1 MATKTT
7 KIGITKDKISGRGG
21 IALFLLYLEN
31 IGLYQ
36 LIFNKVF
43 SLLELGG
50 KGLGLHQF
58 LKQMFALFIDGTDMS
73 ISGFDVKKKD
83 EGYAA
88 VLENN
93 IGQMASFHQIKRFF
107 IKMSIINDKIIHEL
121 FI

>member
-1 MATKTT
+1 M
-7 KIGITKDKISGRGG
+7 
-21 IALFLLYLEN
+21 
-31 IGLYQ
+31 
-36 LIFNKVF
+36 
-43 SLLELGG
+43 LELGG